1 MKKYAAALL
10 CVFLVCGCSNI
21 TPNNEKVEVSQEKLE
36 NMTALYT
43 GFAEANETIDNK
55 SKIGVWAYYED
66 GTKEFITEGW
76 TVKDPVTLKAG
87 KTSEVTVEYRGLES
101 TIMVECSEVDE
112 ASFKAESQSPDQSDL
127 EVTHSKWY
135 GKKLTYTGKIIARVD
150 DKDFRGYMINIFDD
164 KSYVCVLDY
173 NKEFDFKEGQTVTFW
188 AYGLGRVETKG
199 LFGKERSCI
208 AFKAKYKGKGI
219 PFTAVLP
226 GGPLPS
232 GLLQNPYLY
241 VGVKIVLKNETVLAI
256 YVSKEKTMVNTDQYI
271 QDRKIAKK
279 IEEVIKNV
287 CEIS

>member
-10 CVFLVCGCSNI
+10 SVFLVCGCSNI
-21 TPNNEKVEVSQEKLE
+21 TPNNEKVEASQEKLE

-76 TVKDPVTLKAG
+76 TVKDPVTLEAG
-87 KTSEVTVEYRGLES
+87 KTSEVTVEYQGLES

-150 DKDFRGYMINIFDD
+150 DKDFRGYMISIFDD

-173 NKEFDFKEGQTVTFW
+173 NKEFSINLQ
-188 AYGLGRVETKG
+188 
-199 LFGKERSCI
+199 SC
-208 AFKAKYKGKGI
+208 G
-219 PFTAVLP
+219 
-226 GGPLPS
+226 
-232 GLLQNPYLY
+232 
-241 VGVKIVLKNETVLAI
+241 
-256 YVSKEKTMVNTDQYI
+256 
-271 QDRKIAKK
+271 
-279 IEEVIKNV
+279 
-287 CEIS
+287 

>member
-10 CVFLVCGCSNI
+10 SVFLVCGCSNI
-21 TPNNEKVEVSQEKLE
+21 TPNNEKVEASQEKLE

-66 GTKEFITEGW
+66 GTKEFITQGW
-76 TVKDPVTLKAG
+76 TVKEPVTLKAG
-87 KTSEVTVEYRGLES
+87 KTSEVTVEYQGLES

-112 ASFKAESQSPDQSDL
+112 ASFKADQSDL

-150 DKDFRGYMINIFDD
+150 YKGIRGYMINIFDD
-164 KSYVCVLDY
+164 KSRVSVLDF

-208 AFKAKYKGKGI
+208 AFKAKY
-219 PFTAVLP
+219 
-226 GGPLPS
+226 
-232 GLLQNPYLY
+232 
-241 VGVKIVLKNETVLAI
+241 
-256 YVSKEKTMVNTDQYI
+256 M
-271 QDRKIAKK
+271 
-279 IEEVIKNV
+279 EEA
-287 CEIS
+287 

>member
-10 CVFLVCGCSNI
+10 SVLLVCGCSNTI
-21 TPNNEKVEVSQEKLE
+21 PKENNSEEKVGVSQEKLE

-43 GFAEANETIDNK
+43 GLAEDNEIIDNK

-76 TVKDPVTLKAG
+76 TVKDPVTLEAG
-87 KTSEVTVEYRGLES
+87 KTSEVTVEYQGLES
-101 TIMVECSEVDE
+101 TISVECSEVDE

-188 AYGLGRVETKG
+188 AYGLGRVEAKG

-208 AFKAKYKGKGI
+208 AFKAKY
-219 PFTAVLP
+219 
-226 GGPLPS
+226 
-232 GLLQNPYLY
+232 
-241 VGVKIVLKNETVLAI
+241 
-256 YVSKEKTMVNTDQYI
+256 M
-271 QDRKIAKK
+271 
-279 IEEVIKNV
+279 EEV
-287 CEIS
+287 

>member
-1 MKKYAAALL
+1 MKKYAVALL

-21 TPNNEKVEVSQEKLE
+21 TPNNEKVEASQEKLE

-66 GTKEFITEGW
+66 GTKEFITQGW
-76 TVKDPVTLKAG
+76 TVKEPVTLEAG
-87 KTSEVTVEYRGLES
+87 KTSEVTVEYQGLES
-101 TIMVECSEVDE
+101 TISVECSEVDE

-173 NKEFDFKEGQTVTFW
+173 NK
-188 AYGLGRVETKG
+188 R
-199 LFGKERSCI
+199 I
-208 AFKAKYKGKGI
+208 
-219 PFTAVLP
+219 
-226 GGPLPS
+226 
-232 GLLQNPYLY
+232 
-241 VGVKIVLKNETVLAI
+241 
-256 YVSKEKTMVNTDQYI
+256 
-271 QDRKIAKK
+271 
-279 IEEVIKNV
+279 
-287 CEIS
+287 

>member
-1 MKKYAAALL
+1 MKKYVAALL
-10 CVFLVCGCSNI
+10 SVFLVCGCSNI
-21 TPNNEKVEVSQEKLE
+21 TPNNEKVEASQEKLE

-66 GTKEFITEGW
+66 GTKEFITQGW
-76 TVKDPVTLKAG
+76 TVKEPVTLKAG
-87 KTSEVTVEYRGLES
+87 KTSEVTVEYQGLES

-150 DKDFRGYMINIFDD
+150 DKDFRGYMISIFDD
-164 KSYVCVLDY
+164 KSYVCVLDF

-188 AYGLGRVETKG
+188 AYGLGRVESKG

-232 GLLQNPYLY
+232 GLFQNPYLY

-279 IEEVIKNV
+279 IEGVIKDV
-287 CEIS
+287 CKIS

>member
-1 MKKYAAALL
+1 MLKQLNKLLMMNNNNFQIGKGGGPMKKYAAVLL
-10 CVFLVCGCSNI
+10 SVLLFCGCSNTMPKESI
-21 TPNNEKVEVSQEKLE
+21 DNEKVEVSQEKLE

-43 GFAEANETIDNK
+43 GLAEANETIDNK

-66 GTKEFITEGW
+66 GTKEFITQGW
-76 TVKDPVTLKAG
+76 TVKEPVTLEAG

-150 DKDFRGYMINIFDD
+150 YKGIRGYMINIFDD
-164 KSYVCVLDY
+164 KSRVSVLDF

-208 AFKAKYKGKGI
+208 AFKAKY
-219 PFTAVLP
+219 
-226 GGPLPS
+226 
-232 GLLQNPYLY
+232 
-241 VGVKIVLKNETVLAI
+241 
-256 YVSKEKTMVNTDQYI
+256 M
-271 QDRKIAKK
+271 
-279 IEEVIKNV
+279 EEV
-287 CEIS
+287 